1 MLLHSSQAPGKPG
14 IQLEEAWKAVRKRRV
29 GSSVHWSSGL
39 EKRHRSE
46 VQLSEGLTSFV
57 NHVCLIEAL
66 LKPPVYHSTIVLRG
80 LKGTLNWAPIMP
92 RDTSILANYNLV
104 LCWFCSRVG
113 AECPLCVGMTLGEIA
128 CQRHMKARAS
138 GVTISPKPSLLISLI
153 IPPVFRKQP
162 IDTWTT
168 LVGNL
173 WNFD

>member
-1 MLLHSSQAPGKPG
+1 MSWETKGCCREVEK
-14 IQLEEAWKAVRKRRV
+14 EV
-29 GSSVHWSSGL
+29 SGWEGGFNNFQPITL
-39 EKRHRSE
+39 EKSWVVSLHIMGN
-46 VQLSEGLTSFV
+46 QLKAF
-57 NHVCLIEAL
+57 
-66 LKPPVYHSTIVLRG
+66 LKPSVYHSTIVLRG
-80 LKGTLNWAPIMP
+80 LRGTLNWAPIMP

-138 GVTISPKPSLLISLI
+138 GVTISPKPSLPISLI